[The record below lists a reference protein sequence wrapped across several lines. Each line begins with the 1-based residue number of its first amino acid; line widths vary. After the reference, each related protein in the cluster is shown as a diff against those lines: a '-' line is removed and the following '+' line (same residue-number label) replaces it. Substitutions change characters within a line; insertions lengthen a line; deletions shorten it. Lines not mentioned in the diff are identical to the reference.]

1 MTRSPVLSFSMLALL
16 TLSAGACGSAARAP
30 AARPS
35 ADAVL
40 TEVGDHYAELERIA
54 DSVTAEADT
63 DRTASSELAQVAA
76 RNLAGRIDRARG
88 GFEAITL
95 AMSTDQLER
104 TRSLWVRLAVTEAA
118 LALLYE
124 DATRLAVG
132 SRGDARRA
140 LRALYAARRIAGAR
154 PGEQPDGGQ
163 PGAAGARARHALTA
177 GQPFAP
183 APRRRSRKSATS
195 RTVTCHCATFSPSGV
210 RSRRRPA
217 WISGQLGSN
226 GPFSRST
233 RKRRS

>member
-104 TRSLWVRLAVTEAA
+104 TRSLWVRLAATEAA

-124 DATRLAVG
+124 DATRLASDPAATADELYTLSTQLAG
-132 SRGDARRA
+132 SLELGRVSSRM
-140 LRALYAARRIAGAR
+140 AASQVH
-154 PGEQPDGGQ
+154 PEP
-163 PGAAGARARHALTA
+163 
-177 GQPFAP
+177 AP
-183 APRRRSRKSATS
+183 ATP
-195 RTVTCHCATFSPSGV
+195 
-210 RSRRRPA
+210 
-217 WISGQLGSN
+217 
-226 GPFSRST
+226 
-233 RKRRS
+233 